1 MFALF
6 VGIAFLFVGNGL
18 IISSAGGEL
27 KKMGADELQTGL
39 VIATYFIGA
48 MAGTIFSHRIV
59 SRVGYIRSF
68 GIFASLFGIAVYA
81 DDFFLAVP
89 RFHARALAQHQHR
102 QNVVGKIFA
111 VRAKV

>member
-1 MFALF
+1 MRNSSILTIKSMFALF

-68 GIFASLFGIAVYA
+68 GIFASLFGIAVMLPWFLSLF
-81 DDFFLAVP
+81 DFNY
-89 RFHARALAQHQHR
+89 H
-102 QNVVGKIFA
+102 
-111 VRAKV
+111 